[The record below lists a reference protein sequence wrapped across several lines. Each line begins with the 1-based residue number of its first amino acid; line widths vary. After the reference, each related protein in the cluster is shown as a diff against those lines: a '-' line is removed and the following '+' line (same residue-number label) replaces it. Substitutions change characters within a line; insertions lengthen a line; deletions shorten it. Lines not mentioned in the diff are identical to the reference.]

1 MVDAA
6 DEAKFAEAKEELHQ
20 LMAKPQLANIPLLVL
35 GNKNDLPEA
44 VKDEETLKQLLYVV
58 LVCNFANPDSPLFA
72 HPTEATSFHF
82 PVELFASQSLNS
94 MLTPR

>member
-1 MVDAA
+1 MDAA

-44 VKDEETLKQLLYVV
+44 VKDEETLKQLLYVQEQRHH
-58 LVCNFANPDSPLFA
+58 SPLPIF
-72 HPTEATSFHF
+72 FF
-82 PVELFASQSLNS
+82 FLNS
-94 MLTPR
+94 FDFQPPSILYGDTNAPLNSFPLV